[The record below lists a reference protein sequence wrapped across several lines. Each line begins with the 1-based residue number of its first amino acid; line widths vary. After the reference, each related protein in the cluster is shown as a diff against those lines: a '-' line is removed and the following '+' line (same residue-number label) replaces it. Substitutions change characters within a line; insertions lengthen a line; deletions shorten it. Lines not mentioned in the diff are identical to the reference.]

1 MKQFQFTCVE
11 HNETL
16 PLTEEFPQA
25 KTSNITVQFGDSVVW
40 TSVVDEFLNFLSSIY
55 GYDIREQVE
64 YLSYAE
70 KKLKLE
76 ERYGLEEM

>member
-11 HNETL
+11 QDTVVL
-16 PLTEEFPQA
+16 PDEFPQA
-25 KTSNITVQFGDSVVW
+25 KTSNITVQFNDGVVW
-40 TSVVDEFLNFLSSIY
+40 TVVVDQFLGFLSSVY
-55 GYDIREQVE
+55 GYDIRDQVE

-70 KKLKLE
+70 KKRNLE

>member
-11 HNETL
+11 QNTL
-16 PLTEEFPQA
+16 NLSEEFPEA
-25 KTSNITVQFGDSVVW
+25 KTSSTTVQFGDGVVW
-40 TSVVDEFLNFLSSIY
+40 TVIVDEFLGFLSSVY
-55 GYDIREQVE
+55 GYDIRDQVE

-70 KKLKLE
+70 KKRNLE